1 MPQSPSLRRLAFT
14 LFRALLLALFTHL
27 ISRDS
32 RAEASLSAK
41 FQDYHE
47 SGGRIAVKV
56 YGAAVET
63 HLGASTTLKASGVLD
78 AIAGATPD
86 GRPPPT
92 PGGQVPLSQL
102 EEERR
107 AWTFE
112 LGHQFT
118 RVNLIAGVA
127 QSRESDYHS
136 LGGSLNALFDFNQKN
151 TTLLFGFAVTDDD
164 VKSPLQV
171 PWEKK
176 RSFDAI
182 AGVTQLLNPLTSLTF
197 NLSYGKASGYLSDP
211 YKLIQKNTEVIPG
224 FFLPLTF
231 AENRPRS
238 RTKWLALAALNR
250 AFPRVHG
257 ALDASVRLHTDD
269 YDTNSQMA
277 QVEWFQN
284 IGTHFV
290 LRPYVR
296 LFQQDAAD
304 FYYVS
309 LDGTPITPTRTP
321 GGDAPHYSADYRLS
335 ALQTV
340 TYGLKLLWM
349 PSESLHLDAAFE
361 RYEMSG
367 RDRITSPTAYPT
379 ASIVTMGLR
388 FHF

>member
-1 MPQSPSLRRLAFT
+1 MPQPPLRRLAFA
-14 LFRALLLALFTHL
+14 LFRALIFAFFTHL
-27 ISRDS
+27 VS
-32 RAEASLSAK
+32 RAEDSISAK
-41 FQDYHE
+41 FQDYRE

-63 HLGASTTLKASGVLD
+63 HLGTSTTLKASGVLD

-86 GRPPPT
+86 GRPPAT
-92 PGGQVPLSQL
+92 PGGQVPLSHL

-112 LGHQFT
+112 LGHQFP

-136 LGGSLNALFDFNQKN
+136 VGGSVNALLDFHQKN
-151 TTLLFGFAVTDDD
+151 TTLLLGFATTDDD

-171 PWEKK
+171 PWEEK
-176 RSFDAI
+176 RSSDAI
-182 AGVTQLLNPLTSLTF
+182 AGVTRLLNPLTSVTF
-197 NLSYGKASGYLSDP
+197 NLSYGRSSGYLSDP
-211 YKLIQKNTEVIPG
+211 YKLVQKNTEVIPG

-238 RTKWLALAALNR
+238 RTKWLALLALNR
-250 AFPRVHG
+250 AIPRVHG

-269 YDTNSQMA
+269 FGTSSCMA
-277 QVEWFQN
+277 QMEWFQN
-284 IGTHFV
+284 IGSHV
-290 LRPYVR
+290 MLRPYVR

-309 LDGTPITPTRTP
+309 LDGTPITPVRTP
-321 GGDAPHYSADYRLS
+321 GGSSPHYSADYRLS

-340 TYGLKLLWM
+340 SYGLKLLWM
-349 PSESLHLDAAFE
+349 PRESLHLDAAFE

-367 RDRITSPTAYPT
+367 RDRITSPTAYPS
-379 ASIVTMGLR
+379 ASIVTLGLR
-388 FHF
+388 FRF